1 MIQNLFILGATG
13 KVGSTLVRQIFEKD
27 DIDSNIHANPTRI
40 VGLAS
45 SKEYVFMPDGISRQ
59 QAYDFTERRSA
70 ITLEYENLNQL
81 LNIVNDG
88 NGYDHKMLV
97 FIDVTAVNEPMVE
110 FHLDVIRKTH
120 YALVT
125 ANKNPIALSD
135 YDTFRTLTKKLD
147 RYGYRCSVMAGAEA
161 VTFLRD
167 LKDVNDQPKSIQG
180 CFSGTLGYIA
190 SELEKGRKFSEIILE
205 ARNKGYTEPDPR
217 DDLNG
222 LDVAGKDALAIAS
235 SGRTLDD
242 YVNLSQYTIP
252 EKLARMY
259 ELSKDVRYQNA
270 LKKMGDAILKD
281 VDFSKGREVYR
292 QGEYGEYKDMAILA
306 SKGLPYVYK
315 GTGDAKYEAAYMS
328 FFETSDIVQ
337 FSPSLLNAQYL
348 VGPVLASAEAL
359 SYLSRE
365 ETDPAKAAKYENDAR
380 LMLQAVLAAHF
391 DGSERPLWDGG
402 NSILIRSDATPG
414 RDEDPNSR
422 YKATNENGRI
432 AQLLLVSFGDTAFNL
447 PM

>member
-1 MIQNLFILGATG
+1 MPPATTPTKSYIPFIVLGLVVLIGAPLAYMNWSQSENAPPQTVTLSG
-13 KVGSTLVRQIFEKD
+13 REIGERLVQFIEKAQRSDGSFIVAYKCEMLGTPCAPLE
-27 DIDSNIHANPTRI
+27 NPR
-40 VGLAS
+40 VWPSG
-45 SKEYVFMPDGISRQ
+45 F
-59 QAYDFTERRSA
+59 A
-70 ITLEYENLNQL
+70 I
-81 LNIVNDG
+81 
-88 NGYDHKMLV
+88 
-97 FIDVTAVNEPMVE
+97 
-110 FHLDVIRKTH
+110 
-120 YALVT
+120 
-125 ANKNPIALSD
+125 IAL
-135 YDTFRTLTKKLD
+135 
-147 RYGYRCSVMAGAEA
+147 
-161 VTFLRD
+161 
-167 LKDVNDQPKSIQG
+167 
-180 CFSGTLGYIA
+180 TLGGREESADKAMAYSLSSCKSNKTCNFNAIDFYY
-190 SELEKGRKFSEIILE
+190 EKTKDQRYR
-205 ARNKGYTEPDPR
+205 AA
-217 DDLNG
+217 

-235 SGRTLDD
+235 SAKTLED